1 MTVFELS
8 QIERRPAE
16 TLYDFVVRFRWAV
29 ERSPHISDATIVTT
43 FRRNVHHQ
51 TLNGVLSW
59 ETPSTAA
66 ELWRI
71 AFSHA
76 LNDPTDSTYEGR
88 RNAA

>member
-8 QIERRPAE
+8 QVEQRPAE
-16 TLYDFVVRFRWAV
+16 SLYDFVVRFRRAA
-29 ERSPHISDATIVTT
+29 ERSPHISDATIIMV

-59 ETPSTAA
+59 EMPDTAV

-71 AFSHA
+71 AFYHA
-76 LNDPTDSTYEGR
+76 LNDPTNQTYEGR